1 MSALSVVCAVVLPI
15 YVISLRTSTSRR
27 RAMTQRMAAL
37 GLEFEFID
45 AIRGGDI
52 PPDQRHDLTS
62 DQRRRHLGAPFSNGA
77 LGCLMSHRAAWA
89 QIRDAHLDAAIIL
102 EDDAELAPEA
112 IEVLPRIAA
121 LKGRFDLINLH
132 NTAGRPLVDAARIS
146 STHALSITRYASIG
160 AVGYVVSRAAAER
173 LLEVSLPGIFEV
185 DVLMNRWWEHGL
197 RTLVLTP
204 SIVSEDGHE
213 STIGYSG
220 KKPQWDRDR
229 LHDRFM
235 RSVNR
240 KRDSLTKRLSF
251 STMVRTTK
259 ARLAGDT
266 RRRPGIDLQNPDLTW
281 LTETN

>member
-1 MSALSVVCAVVLPI
+1 
-15 YVISLRTSTSRR
+15 
-27 RAMTQRMAAL
+27 MAKL
-37 GLEFEFID
+37 GLDFEFID
-45 AIRGGDI
+45 AVRGSDMTS
-52 PPDQRHDLTS
+52 DQRHDLLS
-62 DQRRRHLGAPFSNGA
+62 DQRRRHLGAPFSDGA
-77 LGCLMSHRAAWA
+77 LGCLMSHRMAWT

-102 EDDAELAPEA
+102 EDDAEMAPEA

-160 AVGYVVSRAAAER
+160 AVGYVISRAAANR
-173 LLEVSLPGIFEV
+173 LLQISLPGIFEV

-220 KKPQWDRDR
+220 EKPKWDRDR
-229 LHDRFM
+229 LHDRLL

-240 KRDSLTKRLSF
+240 KHDSLSKRLAF

-259 ARLAGDT
+259 ARLAGDAPGRT
-266 RRRPGIDLQNPDLTW
+266 GIDLQNSDLTW

>member
-1 MSALSVVCAVVLPI
+1 
-15 YVISLRTSTSRR
+15 
-27 RAMTQRMAAL
+27 MTERMAEL
-37 GLEFEFID
+37 GLDFDFID
-45 AIRGGDI
+45 AVRGSDI
-52 PPDQRHDLTS
+52 PADQRQTLLS
-62 DQRRRHLGAPFSNGA
+62 DKRRRHLGAPLSDGA

-89 QIRDAHLDAAIIL
+89 HILDAQLDAAIIL
-102 EDDAELAPEA
+102 EDDAALAPEA
-112 IEVLPRIAA
+112 IEILPRLAA

-160 AVGYVVSRAAAER
+160 AVGYGVSRAAAKR
-173 LLEVSLPGIFEV
+173 LLAVSMPGIFEV

-197 RTLVLTP
+197 STLVLTP
-204 SIVSEDGHE
+204 SVVSEDGHE

-220 KKPQWDRDR
+220 EKPKWDSDR
-229 LHDRFM
+229 LHDRLL

-251 STMVRTTK
+251 SSMVRTTK
-259 ARLAGDT
+259 IRLAGDA
-266 RRRPGIDLQNPDLTW
+266 RRRTGINLQNPDLTW